1 MLPLAT
7 SQAGEVVL
15 IGQVSMLEKAV
26 ELIGLLQ
33 QCLMQDLLQ
42 RLCVAKGEVLSIGLE
57 SAPGKQPLAVL
68 QLLAQYLDMP
78 FHVRGGG
85 LLHTRLLG
93 GNAFI
98 ALRLGCLFRCE
109 AEQSQQQSDQ
119 IECMFHAAKIYFSV
133 TKTAKQCGLF
143 VIFA

>member
-33 QCLMQDLLQ
+33 RCLMQDLLQ
-42 RLCVAKGEVLSIGLE
+42 RLCVAKGEVLPIGLE
-57 SAPGKQPLAVL
+57 STPGKQPLAVL

-78 FHVRGGG
+78 FHV
-85 LLHTRLLG
+85 
-93 GNAFI
+93 
-98 ALRLGCLFRCE
+98 
-109 AEQSQQQSDQ
+109 
-119 IECMFHAAKIYFSV
+119 
-133 TKTAKQCGLF
+133 
-143 VIFA
+143 